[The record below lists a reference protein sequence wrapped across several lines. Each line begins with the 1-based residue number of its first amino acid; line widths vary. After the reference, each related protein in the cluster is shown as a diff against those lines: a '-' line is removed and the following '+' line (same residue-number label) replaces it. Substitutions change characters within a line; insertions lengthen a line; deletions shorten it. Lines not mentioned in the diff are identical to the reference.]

1 MTLFDVGE
9 TNLDQL
15 KMDLSSWKFFFTLY
29 KLADLGAA
37 SRTVKV
43 STEYLAEKIVASQ
56 QTASRHLI
64 NLEKMGWITRT
75 VTVDGCL
82 TKLTPQGIAE
92 LKKLYSELRLIFES
106 EYPPS
111 ITMEGILFSG
121 LGEGAYYVTKDGY
134 RNQFVERLGFDPYPG
149 TLNVKI
155 TTDYDLKALSELE
168 AYPAIELEGFKTE
181 SRSFGPVKCYPAII
195 NNKVKGAVI
204 YAMRSHYGTSVLEI
218 VAPTCLRR
226 QLDLKDGNK
235 VKIEILINP

>member
-1 MTLFDVGE
+1 
-9 TNLDQL
+9 
-15 KMDLSSWKFFFTLY
+15 
-29 KLADLGAA
+29 
-37 SRTVKV
+37 
-43 STEYLAEKIVASQ
+43 
-56 QTASRHLI
+56 
-64 NLEKMGWITRT
+64 LEG
-75 VTVDGCL
+75 V
-82 TKLTPQGIAE
+82 
-92 LKKLYSELRLIFES
+92 
-106 EYPPS
+106 
-111 ITMEGILFSG
+111 LFSG

-155 TTDYDLKALSELE
+155 STDYDLKALSELE
-168 AYPAIELEGFKTE
+168 AYPAIELKGFKTE
-181 SRSFGPVKCYPAII
+181 SRTFGPVKCYPAII